1 MDQRLSAAVGKTLNP
16 LGAYFIFDNK
26 SEGLDGRLRIL
37 AECEGLSQVTLSIGA
52 APLKYEVSG
61 AADITVVIYTV
72 GRRSEQ
78 HVTANFALRM
88 SDLND
93 AKADDIVR
101 ALSEVLP
108 KR

>member
-1 MDQRLSAAVGKTLNP
+1 
-16 LGAYFIFDNK
+16 
-26 SEGLDGRLRIL
+26 
-37 AECEGLSQVTLSIGA
+37 
-52 APLKYEVSG
+52 
-61 AADITVVIYTV
+61 VVIYTV

-78 HVTANFALRM
+78 LVTANFALRM

-108 KR
+108 K

>member
-1 MDQRLSAAVGKTLNP
+1 MDQRLGTAVGKTRNP
-16 LGAYFIFDNK
+16 LGAYFIFDNQR
-26 SEGLDGRLRIL
+26 EGFDGRLRIL

-52 APLKYEVSG
+52 APPKYEVSS

-72 GRRSEQ
+72 GRRWEQ
-78 HVTANFALRM
+78 HVTANFALRT

-108 KR
+108 K

>member
-1 MDQRLSAAVGKTLNP
+1 MDQRLSTAVGKTLNP

-26 SEGLDGRLRIL
+26 SEGFDGRLRIL

-52 APLKYEVSG
+52 APLKYEVSS

-78 HVTANFALRM
+78 LVTANFALRM

-108 KR
+108 K